1 MLTVVIPTMWKFE
14 PFIDMLKYMSMLDVI
29 SEIIIVNNNMPE
41 TPHTRLNEI
50 NSSKIQM
57 YNFERNIYVN
67 GSWNFGVA
75 VANND
80 KICIMNDDLIIDLKM
95 FMKGFEACQPKR
107 LVGFNYERDHDGNLR
122 NPGHI
127 NTGVMELQKLNEAKD
142 NAYHWGSCFF
152 IHRSD
157 WEPIPQGLE
166 FYYGDNWIGDTLEAK
181 GGEIWVIS
189 DAFAYTPT
197 SATCSEFHSDMLL
210 GREGFIYERL
220 IKQYRERII

>member
-1 MLTVVIPTMWKFE
+1 MLSVVIPTMWKFE
-14 PFIDMLKYMSMLDVI
+14 PFTEMLRYISRVDII
-29 SEIIIVNNNMPE
+29 SEIIIVNNSVDA
-41 TPHTRLNEI
+41 TPHEKLEGI
-50 NSSKIQM
+50 PKLHM

-95 FMKGFEACQPKR
+95 FMKGYESLEPKR
-107 LVGFNYERDHDGNLR
+107 LIGFNYERDHAGNLR

-127 NTGVMELQKLNEAKD
+127 NTGVMEVQKLNEARD

-152 IHRSD
+152 INRSD

-166 FYYGDNWIGDTLEAK
+166 FYYGDNWIGDTLEAR

-197 SATCSEFHSDMLL
+197 STTCSEFHSDILL